1 MMDVIYAESVL
12 NIGLS
17 GQKGFASSYRMDKKR
32 HQLKV
37 ACRVWW
43 AEPTC
48 LHIWLL
54 DSSVTSRGCVLPQEL
69 PEETQ
74 LLATRGYD
82 SNLLGMSLIVQN
94 ITACILLKKLEVK
107 LPRGW
112 RLYKRRCMS
121 GKLKDRR
128 RTRNRIRTMRSCI
141 PCPQSTL
148 RQAAFSILKNES
160 GPKPRQLE
168 GSAWRTIGRLF

>member
-1 MMDVIYAESVL
+1 CRCRRGASVVNL
-12 NIGLS
+12 AHS
-17 GQKGFASSYRMDKKR
+17 ASF
-32 HQLKV
+32 H
-37 ACRVWW
+37 
-43 AEPTC
+43 
-48 LHIWLL
+48 
-54 DSSVTSRGCVLPQEL
+54 SRENNAP
-69 PEETQ
+69 
-74 LLATRGYD
+74 
-82 SNLLGMSLIVQN
+82 SNPG
-94 ITACILLKKLEVK
+94 TKHLLKKLEVK

-128 RTRNRIRTMRSCI
+128 GTRNRIRTMRSCI

-168 GSAWRTIGRLF
+168 GSA